1 MTGQEQSLV
10 ARLAPRRAELGLEHP
25 PRVARLLAAA
35 KATLH
40 VLDSMSLDDL
50 MVGKDTVTRAEL
62 IAAIRD
68 MERR

>member
-1 MTGQEQSLV
+1 MTDQEQSLV
-10 ARLAPRRAELGLEHP
+10 ARLAPPRAELGLEHP